1 MFYLT
6 FLSVSYTFN
15 WAGIYEYK
23 QKFIDGFMMT
33 IVISFFALILSFL
46 IGLFF
51 AYGQSSKVIFL
62 RFFSRFYIEGIRGTP
77 LLVQILIFY
86 YVFANS
92 LGLENRYVVGVVIL
106 ALFSGAY
113 WAVITMGVTLEIAK
127 LVTVSWLYRNWNLD
141 LLPQSIRAYLLSAV
155 LMLMFITSIGI
166 FGFLSKAHLDTA
178 APNTGNRL
186 LVKNIERQI
195 DSEKKAITGA
205 QKIVD
210 QLDKALDK
218 VIDKDADK
226 GLIERQKQITERN
239 RANNIITNSSKK
251 ITDLSNQKLKYDK
264 DQLAIDKEVGPFKY
278 VAEILFGD
286 ADDGNLDRA
295 VRFIIICL
303 ILVFD
308 PLAVLMLVA
317 VNVSIK
323 EYQRNKGI
331 INKEQELE
339 KKIERLQKKND
350 TYKEK
355 QGVLLKSIFG
365 ENADQKSL
373 SELNPDEIKVKL
385 DQIMEIKDEKNT

>member
-1 MFYLT
+1 MILT
-6 FLSVSYTFN
+6 ILLFISGIAVSVV
-15 WAGIYEYK
+15 G
-23 QKFIDGFMMT
+23 
-33 IVISFFALILSFL
+33 
-46 IGLFF
+46 
-51 AYGQSSKVIFL
+51 AYYSI
-62 RFFSRFYIEGIRGTP
+62 
-77 LLVQILIFY
+77 
-86 YVFANS
+86 
-92 LGLENRYVVGVVIL
+92 LGLA
-106 ALFSGAY
+106 ALFAGAY

-141 LLPQSIRAYLLSAV
+141 LLPQSIRAYLLSSV

-226 GLIERQKQITERN
+226 GLIERQKQTTERN
-239 RANNIITNSSKK
+239 KVNNIIANSSKK

-317 VNVSIK
+317 VNVSIR

-331 INKEQELE
+331 KNKEEDLE
-339 KKIERLQKKND
+339 KKIERLQKKNEV
-350 TYKEK
+350 YKEK

-365 ENADQKSL
+365 DNADQKSL
-373 SELNPDEIKVKL
+373 AELDPDEIKVKL
-385 DQIMEIKDEKNT
+385 DQILEIKDEKNT

>member
-1 MFYLT
+1 MILT
-6 FLSVSYTFN
+6 ILLFISGIAVSVV
-15 WAGIYEYK
+15 G
-23 QKFIDGFMMT
+23 
-33 IVISFFALILSFL
+33 
-46 IGLFF
+46 
-51 AYGQSSKVIFL
+51 AYYSI
-62 RFFSRFYIEGIRGTP
+62 
-77 LLVQILIFY
+77 
-86 YVFANS
+86 
-92 LGLENRYVVGVVIL
+92 LGLA
-106 ALFSGAY
+106 ALFAGAY

-195 DSEKKAITGA
+195 DSEKKSITGA
-205 QKIVD
+205 QKIID
-210 QLDKALDK
+210 QLDTALDK

-226 GLIERQKQITERN
+226 GLIERQKQTTERN
-239 RANNIITNSSKK
+239 RVNNIIANSSKK

>member
-1 MFYLT
+1 MILT
-6 FLSVSYTFN
+6 ILLFISGIAVSVV
-15 WAGIYEYK
+15 G
-23 QKFIDGFMMT
+23 
-33 IVISFFALILSFL
+33 
-46 IGLFF
+46 
-51 AYGQSSKVIFL
+51 AYYSI
-62 RFFSRFYIEGIRGTP
+62 
-77 LLVQILIFY
+77 
-86 YVFANS
+86 
-92 LGLENRYVVGVVIL
+92 LGLA
-106 ALFSGAY
+106 ALFAGAY

-141 LLPQSIRAYLLSAV
+141 LLPQSIRAYQLSSV

-226 GLIERQKQITERN
+226 GLIERQKQTTERN
-239 RANNIITNSSKK
+239 KVNNIIANSSKK

-331 INKEQELE
+331 KNKEEDLE
-339 KKIERLQKKND
+339 KKIERLQKKNEV
-350 TYKEK
+350 YKEK

-365 ENADQKSL
+365 DNADQKSL
-373 SELNPDEIKVKL
+373 AELDPDEIKVKL
-385 DQIMEIKDEKNT
+385 DQILEIKDEKNS

>member
-1 MFYLT
+1 MILT
-6 FLSVSYTFN
+6 ILLFISGIAVSVV
-15 WAGIYEYK
+15 G
-23 QKFIDGFMMT
+23 
-33 IVISFFALILSFL
+33 
-46 IGLFF
+46 
-51 AYGQSSKVIFL
+51 AYYSI
-62 RFFSRFYIEGIRGTP
+62 
-77 LLVQILIFY
+77 
-86 YVFANS
+86 
-92 LGLENRYVVGVVIL
+92 LGLA
-106 ALFSGAY
+106 ALFAGAY

-178 APNTGNRL
+178 APNSGNRL

-205 QKIVD
+205 QKIID
-210 QLDKALDK
+210 QLDTALDK

-226 GLIERQKQITERN
+226 GLIERQKQTTERN
-239 RANNIITNSSKK
+239 RVNNIIANSSKK

-286 ADDGNLDRA
+286 VDDGNLDRA

-323 EYQRNKGI
+323 EYQRNKGMV
-331 INKEQELE
+331 NKEETLE
-339 KKIERLQKKND
+339 QQIERLKKRNESLRDKERDYKAFVQKLGA
-350 TYKEK
+350 KE
-355 QGVLLKSIFG
+355 LSDL
-365 ENADQKSL
+365 NA
-373 SELNPDEIKVKL
+373 DEIKVKL
-385 DQIMEIKDEKNT
+385 DQIYDWNEKKGKDDKNT

>member
-1 MFYLT
+1 MILT
-6 FLSVSYTFN
+6 ILLFISGIAVSVV
-15 WAGIYEYK
+15 G
-23 QKFIDGFMMT
+23 
-33 IVISFFALILSFL
+33 
-46 IGLFF
+46 
-51 AYGQSSKVIFL
+51 AYYSI
-62 RFFSRFYIEGIRGTP
+62 
-77 LLVQILIFY
+77 
-86 YVFANS
+86 
-92 LGLENRYVVGVVIL
+92 LGLA
-106 ALFSGAY
+106 ALFAGAY

-195 DSEKKAITGA
+195 DSEKKAIEGA

-239 RANNIITNSSKK
+239 RANNIIANSSKK

>member
-1 MFYLT
+1 MILT
-6 FLSVSYTFN
+6 ILLFISGIAVSVV
-15 WAGIYEYK
+15 G
-23 QKFIDGFMMT
+23 
-33 IVISFFALILSFL
+33 
-46 IGLFF
+46 
-51 AYGQSSKVIFL
+51 AYYSI
-62 RFFSRFYIEGIRGTP
+62 
-77 LLVQILIFY
+77 
-86 YVFANS
+86 
-92 LGLENRYVVGVVIL
+92 LGLA
-106 ALFSGAY
+106 ALFAGAY
-113 WAVITMGVTLEIAK
+113 WAVITMGVTLEVAK

-205 QKIVD
+205 QKIID
-210 QLDKALDK
+210 QLDTALDK

-226 GLIERQKQITERN
+226 GLIERQKQTTERN
-239 RANNIITNSSKK
+239 RVNNIIANSSKK

-323 EYQRNKGI
+323 EYQRSKNLV
-331 INKEQELE
+331 NKEETLE
-339 KKIERLQKKND
+339 QQIERLKKRNESLRDKERDYKAFVQKLGA
-350 TYKEK
+350 KE
-355 QGVLLKSIFG
+355 LSDL
-365 ENADQKSL
+365 NA
-373 SELNPDEIKVKL
+373 DEIKVKL
-385 DQIMEIKDEKNT
+385 DQIYDWNEKKGKDDKNT

>member
-1 MFYLT
+1 MILT
-6 FLSVSYTFN
+6 ILLFISGIAVSVVGAYYS
-15 WAGIYEYK
+15 I
-23 QKFIDGFMMT
+23 
-33 IVISFFALILSFL
+33 
-46 IGLFF
+46 IGL
-51 AYGQSSKVIFL
+51 A
-62 RFFSRFYIEGIRGTP
+62 
-77 LLVQILIFY
+77 
-86 YVFANS
+86 
-92 LGLENRYVVGVVIL
+92 
-106 ALFSGAY
+106 ALFAGAY

-205 QKIVD
+205 QKIID
-210 QLDKALDK
+210 QLDTALDK

-226 GLIERQKQITERN
+226 GLIERQKQTTERN
-239 RANNIITNSSKK
+239 RVNNIIANSSKK

>member
-1 MFYLT
+1 MILT
-6 FLSVSYTFN
+6 ILLFLSGIAVSVV
-15 WAGIYEYK
+15 G
-23 QKFIDGFMMT
+23 
-33 IVISFFALILSFL
+33 
-46 IGLFF
+46 
-51 AYGQSSKVIFL
+51 AYYSI
-62 RFFSRFYIEGIRGTP
+62 
-77 LLVQILIFY
+77 
-86 YVFANS
+86 
-92 LGLENRYVVGVVIL
+92 LGLA
-106 ALFSGAY
+106 ALFAGAY

-239 RANNIITNSSKK
+239 RANNIIANSSKK

-308 PLAVLMLVA
+308 PLAVLMLIA

-323 EYQRNKGI
+323 EYQRNKGVK
-331 INKEQELE
+331 NKEEELE

-350 TYKEK
+350 VYKEK

-365 ENADQKSL
+365 DNADQKSL
-373 SELNPDEIKVKL
+373 AELNPDEIKVKL
-385 DQIMEIKDEKNT
+385 DQIMEMKDEKNT

>member
-1 MFYLT
+1 MILT
-6 FLSVSYTFN
+6 ILLFISGIAVSVV
-15 WAGIYEYK
+15 G
-23 QKFIDGFMMT
+23 
-33 IVISFFALILSFL
+33 
-46 IGLFF
+46 
-51 AYGQSSKVIFL
+51 AYYSI
-62 RFFSRFYIEGIRGTP
+62 
-77 LLVQILIFY
+77 
-86 YVFANS
+86 
-92 LGLENRYVVGVVIL
+92 LGLA
-106 ALFSGAY
+106 ALFAGAY

-141 LLPQSIRAYLLSAV
+141 LLPQSIRAYLLSSV

-205 QKIVD
+205 QKIID
-210 QLDKALDK
+210 QLDTALDK

-226 GLIERQKQITERN
+226 GLIERQKQTTERN
-239 RANNIITNSSKK
+239 RVNNIIANSSKK

-323 EYQRNKGI
+323 EYQRSKGI
-331 INKEQELE
+331 VNKEETLE
-339 KKIERLQKKND
+339 QQIERLKKRNESLRDKERDYKAFVQKLGA
-350 TYKEK
+350 KE
-355 QGVLLKSIFG
+355 LSDL
-365 ENADQKSL
+365 NA
-373 SELNPDEIKVKL
+373 DEIKVKL
-385 DQIMEIKDEKNT
+385 DQIYDWNEKKGKDDKNT

>member
-1 MFYLT
+1 MILT
-6 FLSVSYTFN
+6 ILLFISGIAVSVV
-15 WAGIYEYK
+15 G
-23 QKFIDGFMMT
+23 
-33 IVISFFALILSFL
+33 
-46 IGLFF
+46 
-51 AYGQSSKVIFL
+51 AYYSI
-62 RFFSRFYIEGIRGTP
+62 
-77 LLVQILIFY
+77 
-86 YVFANS
+86 
-92 LGLENRYVVGVVIL
+92 LGLA
-106 ALFSGAY
+106 ALFAGAY

-205 QKIVD
+205 QKIID
-210 QLDKALDK
+210 QLDTALDK

-226 GLIERQKQITERN
+226 GLIERQKQTTERN
-239 RANNIITNSSKK
+239 RVNNIIANSSKK

-331 INKEQELE
+331 KNKEEDLE
-339 KKIERLQKKND
+339 KKIERLQKKNEV
-350 TYKEK
+350 YKEK

-365 ENADQKSL
+365 DNADQKSL
-373 SELNPDEIKVKL
+373 AELDPDEIKVKL
-385 DQIMEIKDEKNT
+385 DQILEIKDEKNS

>member
-1 MFYLT
+1 MILT
-6 FLSVSYTFN
+6 ILLFISGIAVSVV
-15 WAGIYEYK
+15 G
-23 QKFIDGFMMT
+23 
-33 IVISFFALILSFL
+33 
-46 IGLFF
+46 
-51 AYGQSSKVIFL
+51 AYYSI
-62 RFFSRFYIEGIRGTP
+62 
-77 LLVQILIFY
+77 
-86 YVFANS
+86 
-92 LGLENRYVVGVVIL
+92 LGLA
-106 ALFSGAY
+106 ALFAGAY

-195 DSEKKAITGA
+195 DSEKKSITGA
-205 QKIVD
+205 QKIID
-210 QLDKALDK
+210 QLDTALDK

-226 GLIERQKQITERN
+226 GLIERQKQTTERN
-239 RANNIITNSSKK
+239 RVNNIIANSSKK

-323 EYQRNKGI
+323 EYQRSKNLV
-331 INKEQELE
+331 NKEETLE
-339 KKIERLQKKND
+339 QQIERLKKRNESLRDKERDYKAFVQKLGA
-350 TYKEK
+350 KE
-355 QGVLLKSIFG
+355 LSDL
-365 ENADQKSL
+365 NA
-373 SELNPDEIKVKL
+373 DEIKVKL
-385 DQIMEIKDEKNT
+385 DQIYDWNEKKGKDDKNT

>member
-1 MFYLT
+1 MILT
-6 FLSVSYTFN
+6 ILLFLSGIAVSVV
-15 WAGIYEYK
+15 G
-23 QKFIDGFMMT
+23 
-33 IVISFFALILSFL
+33 
-46 IGLFF
+46 
-51 AYGQSSKVIFL
+51 AYYSI
-62 RFFSRFYIEGIRGTP
+62 
-77 LLVQILIFY
+77 
-86 YVFANS
+86 
-92 LGLENRYVVGVVIL
+92 LGLA
-106 ALFSGAY
+106 ALFAGAY

-166 FGFLSKAHLDTA
+166 FGFLSKAHLDTS

-195 DSEKKAITGA
+195 ESEKKAIAGA

-226 GLIERQKQITERN
+226 GLVERQKQQNERN
-239 RANNIITNSSKK
+239 RANNIITTSSNK
-251 ITDLSNQKLKYDK
+251 ITQLSNQKLNYDK
-264 DQLAIDKEVGPFKY
+264 NQLAIDKEIGPFKY

-295 VRFIIICL
+295 VRFVIICL
-303 ILVFD
+303 LFVFD
-308 PLAVLMLVA
+308 PLAVLMLIA

-323 EYQRNKGI
+323 EYQRNKGVK
-331 INKEQELE
+331 NKEEELE
-339 KKIERLQKKND
+339 KKIERLQKKNEV
-350 TYKEK
+350 YKEK

-365 ENADQKSL
+365 DNADQKSL
-373 SELNPDEIKVKL
+373 AELNPDEIKVKL
-385 DQIMEIKDEKNT
+385 DQIMEMKDEKNT

>member
-1 MFYLT
+1 MILT
-6 FLSVSYTFN
+6 ILLFISGIAVSVV
-15 WAGIYEYK
+15 G
-23 QKFIDGFMMT
+23 
-33 IVISFFALILSFL
+33 
-46 IGLFF
+46 
-51 AYGQSSKVIFL
+51 AYYSI
-62 RFFSRFYIEGIRGTP
+62 
-77 LLVQILIFY
+77 
-86 YVFANS
+86 
-92 LGLENRYVVGVVIL
+92 LGLA
-106 ALFSGAY
+106 ALFAGAY

-205 QKIVD
+205 QKIID
-210 QLDKALDK
+210 QLDTALDK

-226 GLIERQKQITERN
+226 GLIERQKQTTERN
-239 RANNIITNSSKK
+239 RVNNIIANSSKK

-303 ILVFD
+303 IFVFD

-323 EYQRNKGI
+323 EYQRSKGI

>member
-1 MFYLT
+1 MILT
-6 FLSVSYTFN
+6 ILLFLSGIAVSVV
-15 WAGIYEYK
+15 G
-23 QKFIDGFMMT
+23 
-33 IVISFFALILSFL
+33 
-46 IGLFF
+46 
-51 AYGQSSKVIFL
+51 AYYSI
-62 RFFSRFYIEGIRGTP
+62 
-77 LLVQILIFY
+77 
-86 YVFANS
+86 
-92 LGLENRYVVGVVIL
+92 LGLA
-106 ALFSGAY
+106 ALFAGAY

-186 LVKNIERQI
+186 LIKNIERQI
-195 DSEKKAITGA
+195 DSEKKSITGA
-205 QKIVD
+205 QKIID
-210 QLDKALDK
+210 QLDTALDK

-226 GLIERQKQITERN
+226 GLIERQKQTTERN
-239 RANNIITNSSKK
+239 RVNNIIANSSKK

>member
-1 MFYLT
+1 MILT
-6 FLSVSYTFN
+6 ILLFLSGIAVSVV
-15 WAGIYEYK
+15 G
-23 QKFIDGFMMT
+23 
-33 IVISFFALILSFL
+33 
-46 IGLFF
+46 
-51 AYGQSSKVIFL
+51 AYYSI
-62 RFFSRFYIEGIRGTP
+62 
-77 LLVQILIFY
+77 
-86 YVFANS
+86 
-92 LGLENRYVVGVVIL
+92 LGLA
-106 ALFSGAY
+106 ALFAGAY
-113 WAVITMGVTLEIAK
+113 WAVITMGVTLEVAK

-141 LLPQSIRAYLLSAV
+141 LLPHSIRAYLLSSV

-178 APNTGNRL
+178 APNSGNRL

-226 GLIERQKQITERN
+226 GLIERQKQTTERN
-239 RANNIITNSSKK
+239 KVNNIIANSSKK

-323 EYQRNKGI
+323 EYQRSKGI
-331 INKEQELE
+331 KNKEEELE
-339 KKIERLQKKND
+339 KKIERLQKKNEV
-350 TYKEK
+350 YKEK

-365 ENADQKSL
+365 DNADQKSL
-373 SELNPDEIKVKL
+373 AELDPDEIKVKL
-385 DQIMEIKDEKNT
+385 DQILEIKDEKNS

>member
-1 MFYLT
+1 MILT
-6 FLSVSYTFN
+6 ILLFISGIAVSVV
-15 WAGIYEYK
+15 G
-23 QKFIDGFMMT
+23 
-33 IVISFFALILSFL
+33 
-46 IGLFF
+46 
-51 AYGQSSKVIFL
+51 AYYSI
-62 RFFSRFYIEGIRGTP
+62 
-77 LLVQILIFY
+77 
-86 YVFANS
+86 
-92 LGLENRYVVGVVIL
+92 LGLA
-106 ALFSGAY
+106 ALFAGAY

-195 DSEKKAITGA
+195 DSEKKAIEGA

-239 RANNIITNSSKK
+239 RANNIIANSSKK

-323 EYQRNKGI
+323 EYQRSKNLV
-331 INKEQELE
+331 NKEETLE
-339 KKIERLQKKND
+339 QQVERLKKRNESLRDKERDYKAFVQKLGA
-350 TYKEK
+350 KE
-355 QGVLLKSIFG
+355 
-365 ENADQKSL
+365 L
-373 SELNPDEIKVKL
+373 SDLDADEIKVKL
-385 DQIMEIKDEKNT
+385 DQIYDWNEKKGKDDKNT

>member
-1 MFYLT
+1 MILT
-6 FLSVSYTFN
+6 ILLFISGIAVSVV
-15 WAGIYEYK
+15 G
-23 QKFIDGFMMT
+23 
-33 IVISFFALILSFL
+33 
-46 IGLFF
+46 
-51 AYGQSSKVIFL
+51 AYYSI
-62 RFFSRFYIEGIRGTP
+62 
-77 LLVQILIFY
+77 
-86 YVFANS
+86 
-92 LGLENRYVVGVVIL
+92 LGLA
-106 ALFSGAY
+106 ALFAGAY

-226 GLIERQKQITERN
+226 GLIERQKQTTERN
-239 RANNIITNSSKK
+239 RVNNIIANSSKK

-308 PLAVLMLVA
+308 TLAVLMLVA

>member
-1 MFYLT
+1 MILT
-6 FLSVSYTFN
+6 ILLLISGLAVS
-15 WAGIYEYK
+15 I
-23 QKFIDGFMMT
+23 
-33 IVISFFALILSFL
+33 
-46 IGLFF
+46 IG
-51 AYGQSSKVIFL
+51 AYYSI
-62 RFFSRFYIEGIRGTP
+62 
-77 LLVQILIFY
+77 
-86 YVFANS
+86 
-92 LGLENRYVVGVVIL
+92 LGLA
-106 ALFSGAY
+106 ALFAGAY
-113 WAVITMGVTLEIAK
+113 WAVVTMGITLEVAK
-127 LVTVSWLYRNWNLD
+127 LVTVSWLYRNWKLD
-141 LLPQSIRAYLLSAV
+141 LLPQSIRMYLLSAV

-166 FGFLSKAHLDTA
+166 FGFLSKAHLDTS

-195 DSEKKAITGA
+195 ESEKKAITGA

-226 GLIERQKQITERN
+226 GLIERQKQQNERN
-239 RANNIITNSSKK
+239 RANNIITNSSNK
-251 ITDLSNQKLKYDK
+251 ITQLSNQKLNYDK
-264 DQLAIDKEVGPFKY
+264 NQLAIDKEVGPFKY

-323 EYQRNKGI
+323 EYQRNKGVK
-331 INKEQELE
+331 NKEEDLE
-339 KKIERLQKKND
+339 KKIERLQKKNEV
-350 TYKEK
+350 YKEK

-365 ENADQKSL
+365 DNADQKSL
-373 SELNPDEIKVKL
+373 AELNPDEIKVKL
-385 DQIMEIKDEKNT
+385 DQIMEMKDEKNT

>member
-1 MFYLT
+1 MILT
-6 FLSVSYTFN
+6 ILLFISGIAVSVV
-15 WAGIYEYK
+15 G
-23 QKFIDGFMMT
+23 
-33 IVISFFALILSFL
+33 
-46 IGLFF
+46 
-51 AYGQSSKVIFL
+51 AYYSI
-62 RFFSRFYIEGIRGTP
+62 
-77 LLVQILIFY
+77 
-86 YVFANS
+86 
-92 LGLENRYVVGVVIL
+92 LGLA
-106 ALFSGAY
+106 ALFAGAY

-205 QKIVD
+205 QKIID
-210 QLDKALDK
+210 QLDTALDK

-226 GLIERQKQITERN
+226 GLIERQKQTNERN
-239 RANNIITNSSKK
+239 RVNNIIANSSKK

-323 EYQRNKGI
+323 EYQRNKGVK
-331 INKEQELE
+331 NKEEDLE
-339 KKIERLQKKND
+339 KKIERLQKKNEV
-350 TYKEK
+350 YKEK

-365 ENADQKSL
+365 DNADQKSL
-373 SELNPDEIKVKL
+373 AELNPDEIKVKL
-385 DQIMEIKDEKNT
+385 DQIMEMKDEKNT

>member
-1 MFYLT
+1 MILT
-6 FLSVSYTFN
+6 ILLFISGIAVSVV
-15 WAGIYEYK
+15 G
-23 QKFIDGFMMT
+23 
-33 IVISFFALILSFL
+33 
-46 IGLFF
+46 
-51 AYGQSSKVIFL
+51 AYYSI
-62 RFFSRFYIEGIRGTP
+62 
-77 LLVQILIFY
+77 
-86 YVFANS
+86 
-92 LGLENRYVVGVVIL
+92 LGLA
-106 ALFSGAY
+106 ALFAGAY
-113 WAVITMGVTLEIAK
+113 WAVITMGVTLEVAK

-205 QKIVD
+205 QKIID
-210 QLDKALDK
+210 QLDTALDK

-226 GLIERQKQITERN
+226 GLIERQKQTNERN
-239 RANNIITNSSKK
+239 RVNNIIANSSKK

-323 EYQRNKGI
+323 EYQRSKNLV
-331 INKEQELE
+331 NKEETLE
-339 KKIERLQKKND
+339 QQIERLKKRNESLRDKERDYKAFVQKLGA
-350 TYKEK
+350 KE
-355 QGVLLKSIFG
+355 LSDL
-365 ENADQKSL
+365 NA
-373 SELNPDEIKVKL
+373 DEIKVKL
-385 DQIMEIKDEKNT
+385 DQIYDWNEKKGKDDKNT

>member
-1 MFYLT
+1 MILT
-6 FLSVSYTFN
+6 ILLFISGIAVSVV
-15 WAGIYEYK
+15 G
-23 QKFIDGFMMT
+23 
-33 IVISFFALILSFL
+33 
-46 IGLFF
+46 
-51 AYGQSSKVIFL
+51 AYYSI
-62 RFFSRFYIEGIRGTP
+62 
-77 LLVQILIFY
+77 
-86 YVFANS
+86 
-92 LGLENRYVVGVVIL
+92 LGLA
-106 ALFSGAY
+106 ALFAGAY

-205 QKIVD
+205 QKIID
-210 QLDKALDK
+210 QLDTALDK

-226 GLIERQKQITERN
+226 GLIERQKQTTERN
-239 RANNIITNSSKK
+239 RVNNIIANSSKK

-323 EYQRNKGI
+323 EYQRNKGVK
-331 INKEQELE
+331 NKEEDLE
-339 KKIERLQKKND
+339 KKIERLQKKNEV
-350 TYKEK
+350 YKEK

-365 ENADQKSL
+365 DNADQKSL
-373 SELNPDEIKVKL
+373 AELNPDEIKVKL
-385 DQIMEIKDEKNT
+385 DQIMEMKDEKNT

>member
-1 MFYLT
+1 MILT
-6 FLSVSYTFN
+6 ILLFISGIAVSVV
-15 WAGIYEYK
+15 G
-23 QKFIDGFMMT
+23 
-33 IVISFFALILSFL
+33 
-46 IGLFF
+46 
-51 AYGQSSKVIFL
+51 AYYSI
-62 RFFSRFYIEGIRGTP
+62 
-77 LLVQILIFY
+77 
-86 YVFANS
+86 
-92 LGLENRYVVGVVIL
+92 LGLA
-106 ALFSGAY
+106 ALFAGAY

-205 QKIVD
+205 QKIID
-210 QLDKALDK
+210 QLDTALDK

-226 GLIERQKQITERN
+226 GLIERQKQTTERN
-239 RANNIITNSSKK
+239 RVNNIIANSSKK

-323 EYQRNKGI
+323 EYQRSKNLV
-331 INKEQELE
+331 NKEETLE
-339 KKIERLQKKND
+339 QQIERLKKRNESLRDKERDYKAFVQKLGA
-350 TYKEK
+350 KE
-355 QGVLLKSIFG
+355 LSDL
-365 ENADQKSL
+365 NA
-373 SELNPDEIKVKL
+373 DEIKVKL
-385 DQIMEIKDEKNT
+385 DQIYDWNEKKGKDDKNT

>member
-1 MFYLT
+1 MILT
-6 FLSVSYTFN
+6 ILLFISGIAVSVV
-15 WAGIYEYK
+15 G
-23 QKFIDGFMMT
+23 
-33 IVISFFALILSFL
+33 
-46 IGLFF
+46 
-51 AYGQSSKVIFL
+51 AYYSI
-62 RFFSRFYIEGIRGTP
+62 
-77 LLVQILIFY
+77 
-86 YVFANS
+86 
-92 LGLENRYVVGVVIL
+92 LGLA
-106 ALFSGAY
+106 ALFAGAY

-205 QKIVD
+205 QKIID
-210 QLDKALDK
+210 QLDTALDK

-226 GLIERQKQITERN
+226 GLIERQKQTTERN
-239 RANNIITNSSKK
+239 RVNNIIANSSKK

-373 SELNPDEIKVKL
+373 
-385 DQIMEIKDEKNT
+385 

>member
-1 MFYLT
+1 MILT
-6 FLSVSYTFN
+6 ILLLISGLAVS
-15 WAGIYEYK
+15 I
-23 QKFIDGFMMT
+23 
-33 IVISFFALILSFL
+33 
-46 IGLFF
+46 IG
-51 AYGQSSKVIFL
+51 AYYSI
-62 RFFSRFYIEGIRGTP
+62 
-77 LLVQILIFY
+77 
-86 YVFANS
+86 
-92 LGLENRYVVGVVIL
+92 LGLA
-106 ALFSGAY
+106 ALFAGAY
-113 WAVITMGVTLEIAK
+113 WAVVTMGITLEVAK
-127 LVTVSWLYRNWNLD
+127 LVTVSWLYRNWKLD
-141 LLPQSIRAYLLSAV
+141 LLPQSIRMYLLSAV

-166 FGFLSKAHLDTA
+166 FGFLSKAHLDTS

-195 DSEKKAITGA
+195 ESEKKAIAGA
-205 QKIVD
+205 QKVVD

-226 GLIERQKQITERN
+226 GLVERQKQQNERN
-239 RANNIITNSSKK
+239 RANNIIATSSNK
-251 ITDLSNQKLKYDK
+251 ITQLSNQKLNYDK
-264 DQLAIDKEVGPFKY
+264 NQLTIDKEIGPFKY

-295 VRFIIICL
+295 VRFVIICL
-303 ILVFD
+303 LFVFD
-308 PLAVLMLVA
+308 PLAVLMLIA
-317 VNVSIK
+317 VNVSVK

-385 DQIMEIKDEKNT
+385 DQIMEIKDEKNS

>member
-1 MFYLT
+1 MILT
-6 FLSVSYTFN
+6 ILLFISGIAVSVV
-15 WAGIYEYK
+15 G
-23 QKFIDGFMMT
+23 
-33 IVISFFALILSFL
+33 
-46 IGLFF
+46 
-51 AYGQSSKVIFL
+51 AYYSI
-62 RFFSRFYIEGIRGTP
+62 
-77 LLVQILIFY
+77 
-86 YVFANS
+86 
-92 LGLENRYVVGVVIL
+92 LGLA
-106 ALFSGAY
+106 ALFAGAY

-205 QKIVD
+205 QKIID
-210 QLDKALDK
+210 QLDTALDK

-226 GLIERQKQITERN
+226 GLIERQKQTTERN
-239 RANNIITNSSKK
+239 RVNNIIANSSKK

-331 INKEQELE
+331 VNKEETLE
-339 KKIERLQKKND
+339 QQIERLKKRNESLRDKERDYKAFVQKLGA
-350 TYKEK
+350 KE
-355 QGVLLKSIFG
+355 LSDL
-365 ENADQKSL
+365 NA
-373 SELNPDEIKVKL
+373 DEIKVKL
-385 DQIMEIKDEKNT
+385 DQIYDWNEKKGKDDKNT